1 MRVLITGKGS
11 YIGEHIKS
19 HLESFEHIVDEV
31 DTLNDH
37 WKEIDF
43 SQYDSIVHV
52 AAIVHND
59 AKDASEELFT
69 KVNTDLPVSIAKTA
83 KENGVKQFVFMS
95 TMGVFGKGKAL
106 LKEDSVVTKDTVP
119 NAVGGYGG
127 SKLQAE
133 KQLNDLESD
142 SFKVA
147 IVRPPNVY
155 GPGCKGN
162 YIPLFKKLALKLF
175 ICPYAYINIRQSMLY
190 IANLSELVRLIIDNH
205 SDSIYM
211 PQDDCIPNT
220 VEIIRIIRS
229 VYGKETH
236 VSKLLGY
243 FVKAFHKLP
252 LINKVYGGIQYEE
265 SLSNCFDNRYQIV
278 SFVRGVGLTYE
289 EHKETRS

>member
-1 MRVLITGKGS
+1 M
-11 YIGEHIKS
+11 
-19 HLESFEHIVDEV
+19 
-31 DTLNDH
+31 NDH

-155 GPGCKGN
+155 GPGCRGN
-162 YIPLFKKLALKLF
+162 YIPLFKKLALKLY
-175 ICPYAYINIRQSMLY
+175 ICPYAFSDIRQSMLY
-190 IANLSELVRLIIDNH
+190 IDNLCELVRLILDTQ
-205 SDSIYM
+205 SSGLFF
-211 PQDDCIPNT
+211 PQDDIAPST
-220 VEIIRIIRS
+220 VELIKTIRG
-229 VYGKETH
+229 VYGKRTH
-236 VSKLLGY
+236 YSRIFG
-243 FVKAFHKLP
+243 FVVKICSNLSIIKK
-252 LINKVYGGIQYEE
+252 IYGGIQYKSE
-265 SLSNCFDNRYQIV
+265 LSNHFDSHYQIV
-278 SFVRGVGLTYE
+278 KFITGIQNTINYKE
-289 EHKETRS
+289 E